1 MKQSNSNSNA
11 LEVTSCPNSCP
22 LCGEESVDTIMHHDS
37 FRYGAGE
44 SAVTLHVD
52 LPVRYCST
60 CDEHYLDGEG
70 QMLKHEAVCRHLGY
84 LTPAEVRS
92 VRRLHGMSRA
102 AFARVT
108 GFGEATLNRWE
119 HGAVIQ
125 HRCNDRFLRLLE
137 SPWVMSRLKSLMEEG
152 SESSMPAGT

>member
-1 MKQSNSNSNA
+1 MKQSNSDLNV
-11 LEVTSCPNSCP
+11 LEVTSCPHSCP
-22 LCGEESVDTIMHHDS
+22 LCGEESVDTIMRHDS

-60 CDEHYLDGEG
+60 CDEHYVDGEC

-84 LTPAEVRS
+84 LTPTEVRS
-92 VRRLHGMSRA
+92 VRRLHGMSLT
-102 AFARVT
+102 AFGRVT
-108 GFGEATLNRWE
+108 GFGEATLNRRE

-125 HRCNDRFLRLLE
+125 NRSNDGYLRLLE
-137 SPWVMSRLKSLMEEG
+137 SLG
-152 SESSMPAGT
+152 